1 MPLLE
6 MKNIDINYRIKKSEV
21 KAVRDLSMNINERD
35 IVGVIGESGSGK
47 STLAHGLMRILP
59 RNGYMKASKIELN
72 NKDIL
77 NISDE
82 QFRELR
88 WIEMSIVFQK
98 AMSALSP
105 VHKIFDQMYDTIL
118 AHKPQTSK
126 DEAKD
131 KLIKLLDVVNLPEK
145 TLNMFPHELSGGMMQ
160 RVMISLGLIFNP
172 KMVILDE
179 VTTALDVITQG
190 QLLDEVKRLVKEFK
204 LTVMMITHD
213 VGVVNELCTKIAI
226 LYAGE
231 LIEYGD
237 VKDIIFNPQNP
248 YTKALVESHPDL
260 NPEGSTL
267 KGIPGILP
275 DLINPP
281 DGCIFYDRC
290 KFRKDMCKKEKPKLV
305 DYKGRKVK
313 CFRVGEIYE

>member
-1 MPLLE
+1 MPLLQ
-6 MKNIDINYRIKKSEV
+6 MKNIDINYRMKKNEV
-21 KAVRDLSMNINERD
+21 KAVRDFTLDINERD
-35 IVGVIGESGSGK
+35 IVGIIGESGSGK

-59 RNGYMKASKIELN
+59 RNGYMKASEIKLN

-82 QFRELR
+82 EFRELR

-105 VHKIFDQMYDTIL
+105 VHKIFDQMYDVVL
-118 AHKPQTSK
+118 AHKPQVSRN
-126 DEAKD
+126 EAEE
-131 KLIKLLDVVNLPEK
+131 KLSKLLEIVNLPKK
-145 TLNMFPHELSGGMMQ
+145 TLNMYPHELSGGMMQ
-160 RVMISLGLIFNP
+160 RVMISLGLVFNP
-172 KMVILDE
+172 KLVILDE

-190 QLLDEVKRLVKEFK
+190 QLLDEIKRLVDEFK

-213 VGVVNELCTKIAI
+213 VGVVNEVCTKIAI

-231 LIEYGD
+231 LLEYGN
-237 VKDIIFNPQNP
+237 VKDIIFEPFNP
-248 YTKALVESHPDL
+248 YTQALVESHPDL
-260 NPEGSTL
+260 NPDGATL

-281 DGCIFYDRC
+281 EYCIFYDRC
-290 KFRKDMCKKEKPKLV
+290 KYRKDICKKSKPVLQ

-313 CFRVGEIYE
+313 CFRVGELHG